1 MPVEKYIEQH
11 LVRSITRMGGLC
23 VKLNCPGFA
32 GMPDRLILMPGG
44 RIAFAE
50 TKAPGKKE
58 RPIHCAVW
66 GTRCSAAWTAPGRCR
81 RCWTGRQKREL
92 RRRFPEC
99 PHLRPIPTRLTL
111 SSAS

>member
-23 VKLNCPGFA
+23 IKLSCPGFA

-58 RPIHCAVW
+58 RPIQCAV
-66 GTRCSAAWTAPGRCR
+66 
-81 RCWTGRQKREL
+81 QEQL
-92 RRRFPEC
+92 RRLGHTVF
-99 PHLRPIPTRLTL
+99 
-111 SSAS
+111 SSVDCTGKVQEVLDWAAGARVEKEVP